1 MWQYVYPVWNK
12 EQSRHIDISK
22 VGQFLG
28 EETCKALQGCHA
40 YTRCYSL
47 SAFSDLVKVSTLKL
61 LMNGGGGRLLKA
73 MEGLVRPGFCQR
85 NCLHCG
91 KSLCEKNVCFTHLSL
106 QSE

>member
-12 EQSRHIDISK
+12 EQPRHIDISK

-28 EETCKALQGCHA
+28 EETCKALQGCLA

-47 SAFSDLVKVSTLKL
+47 SAFSGLVKVSTLTL
-61 LMNGGGGRLLKA
+61 LMNGGGDRLLKA

-91 KSLCEKNVCFTHLSL
+91 KSLCEKNVCFTHLSM